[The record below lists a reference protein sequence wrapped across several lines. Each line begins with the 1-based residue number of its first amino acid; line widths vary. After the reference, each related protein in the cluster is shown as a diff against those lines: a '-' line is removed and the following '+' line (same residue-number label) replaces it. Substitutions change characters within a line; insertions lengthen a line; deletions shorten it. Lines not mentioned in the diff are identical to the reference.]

1 MGWSNKKN
9 KYIKETLSYTI
20 DRLNQIN
27 SGGCCYGDVYSGTKH
42 KYASSVN
49 VYVYEEGCFYDYVGL
64 YFSINTIFHY
74 YEKQLKKLKK
84 IYAGII
90 AIYLSLLLP
99 QELEVAA

>member
-1 MGWSNKKN
+1 MKRLDK
-9 KYIKETLSYTI
+9 I
-20 DRLNQIN
+20 DTC
-27 SGGCCYGDVYSGTKH
+27 GCCYGDVYSGTKH